1 MNRYSITKQPSEV
14 LKNTALKLRKIRKGV
29 NYTQVELAERSGVS
43 LGSLKRFETT
53 GHISMESFLKLLHV
67 LNRLE
72 EFDSILKQETDLKA
86 IEKLFSNN
94 TIKK

>member
-14 LKNTALKLRKIRKGV
+14 LKSTALKLREIRKGE
-29 NYTQVELAERSGVS
+29 NYSQVELAERSGVS

-72 EFDSILKQETDLKA
+72 EFDSILKQESDLKA
-86 IEKLFSNN
+86 VEKLFS
-94 TIKK
+94 TKTTRR

>member
-14 LKNTALKLRKIRKGV
+14 LKSTALKLREIRKGD
-29 NYTQVELAERSGVS
+29 
-43 LGSLKRFETT
+43 T

-72 EFDSILKQETDLKA
+72 EFDSILKQESDLKA
-86 IEKLFSNN
+86 VEKLFS
-94 TIKK
+94 TKTTRR

>member
-29 NYTQVELAERSGVS
+29 NYTQVELAKRSGVS

-94 TIKK
+94 TIK